1 MKSYLILKIKMNIIK
16 MLKTRNNEDKYIYK
30 IEKYVDKKRD
40 TISKNMTE
48 KKEKR
53 KNNIPEI
60 ENLDVM
66 ISKIE
71 QSSSKNHRWR
81 QKNTAKII
89 LYLIYITI
97 ISSFIYITSKYIL
110 NNWPH

>member
-1 MKSYLILKIKMNIIK
+1 MNINKRIK
-16 MLKTRNNEDKYIYK
+16 IRNNEDKNLYK
-30 IEKYVDKKRD
+30 IEKYVDKERD
-40 TISKNMTE
+40 TISKNMTK

-53 KNNIPEI
+53 KNNLLEI
-60 ENLDVM
+60 ESLDVM
-66 ISKIE
+66 ICKIE
-71 QSSSKNHRWR
+71 QSNSKKNKWR

-97 ISSFIYITSKYIL
+97 IASFIYITSKYIL